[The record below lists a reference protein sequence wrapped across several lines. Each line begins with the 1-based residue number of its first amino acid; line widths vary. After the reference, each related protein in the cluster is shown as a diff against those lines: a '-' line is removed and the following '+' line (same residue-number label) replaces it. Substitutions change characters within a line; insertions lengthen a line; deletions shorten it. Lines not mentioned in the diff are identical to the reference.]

1 MQGSMI
7 TIGFSQKQNET
18 FIEKFRVWALEVTT
32 CATFDEAA
40 PFLSK
45 DDLMLV
51 AINAEKQTIYDAQA
65 MIRRI
70 RSGSYVPIIVIA
82 PSKNEEALLEDG
94 ADICFPPMISNAPLL
109 AHTMAIIRRYALY
122 DSGHN
127 LYDRDLLTLRRGD
140 LLIERQKHKVTQSGK
155 AIELTRKEYRLL
167 VQFALHPGIVLES
180 EQIVDMIWLHEGEH
194 ERDVTKIISHLRHKL
209 NDSAKEPHYIQT
221 VHGSGYLFLP
231 ER

>member
-7 TIGFSQKQNET
+7 TIGFSQKQNKT
-18 FIEKFRVWALEVTT
+18 FKEKFRVWSLEVTN
-32 CATFDEAA
+32 CATFDEATQ
-40 PFLSK
+40 FLLR
-45 DDLMLV
+45 DGLMLV

-65 MIRRI
+65 MIRHIRI
-70 RSGSYVPIIVIA
+70 NSYVPIIVIVS
-82 PSKNEEALLEDG
+82 SKNEESLLEDG
-94 ADICFPPMISNAPLL
+94 ADICFPPTIGDGPLL

-180 EQIVDMIWLHEGEH
+180 EHIADMIWLHEGEH
-194 ERDVTKIISHLRHKL
+194 ERDVTKIISHLRRKL
-209 NDSAKEPHYIQT
+209 NDSAKEPRYIQT
-221 VHGSGYLFLP
+221 VHGSGYMFLP
-231 ER
+231 DQ